1 MCKLVSVQEK
11 RQVRALNEATDGD
24 LNETM
29 TKKGKFYLELL
40 RKIWREIFQA
50 VSDRDDFKIQ
60 NYR

>member
-40 RKIWREIFQA
+40 RKI
-50 VSDRDDFKIQ
+50 
-60 NYR
+60 